1 MSSLDRSKFF
11 WALMWIASSAL
22 AQSGDGAANPSDD
35 DGPERHI
42 PLHIGGIFP
51 MEGAWA
57 GGQGCLPA
65 VEMAFEDVNER
76 RDLLP
81 GYNLTLDMRDSE
93 CKPGLGTNALY
104 QLLYNEPKKILLLG
118 AGCSTVSTR
127 VAEAA
132 RMWNLIVLSYGSS
145 SPALSNRERFPTFF
159 RTHPSA
165 TLHNPTRVRLF
176 KEWKWTQIATI
187 QETQE
192 VFTSTI
198 EDLEKRVKAA
208 GMEIAM
214 RQSFLT
220 DPQNAVRIL
229 KRQDARIIVGV
240 FYEDM
245 ARRVFC
251 EVYKEKLYGRKYIWF
266 IIGWYP
272 DNWYTVRDDKVNCTA
287 DQLKEALEG
296 HLTTEVMMLNPD
308 DSVTVSG
315 MTSNDFVTRLL
326 KRIGDPLKTSGYPE
340 APLAYDAVWAL
351 VLALNKTMNR
361 LAAKGT
367 KLENYDYHNKE
378 IANEIYKALNE
389 TDFFG
394 VSGPVAF
401 SATGD
406 RLAWTQIEQM
416 TNGTYHKVG
425 FYDSRNDNLTWIKAV
440 KWLGDGPPADQTQ
453 EIHQISV
460 ISMNLYAAMC
470 TLAFLG
476 IVAAIASLTF
486 NIWFRKTRYIQ
497 LSHPSLNNIIII
509 GCIVCLSCVFLLGL
523 DGKFLNPEV
532 YPIVCQLNAW
542 VLCIGFSL
550 AYGAMFSKVWRVH
563 RLSTKEKANEAEDKK
578 RHRKREERKKTRKEV
593 EDWHLYIVVVIF
605 VVLDVVICTV
615 WTVLDPQHR
624 ELQELQKEEGSQE
637 DVEIIP
643 LLEYCD
649 SDKNAVWLGV
659 IFGAKGLLL
668 IFGLFLAYETRNMSI
683 KELNDS
689 RFVGMSIY
697 NVVVLCIITAPVTL
711 IIRTQQNATFA
722 FVSLA
727 IIFCCVV
734 TLLLIFVPKVVEIRR
749 NPRESESHSLT
760 GTAAPSK
767 EDEERQQRL
776 SAENEEIKKQIAERE
791 SRIRE
796 LNDILSTK
804 MQNRP
809 SSSMHLRA
817 PSPDRSRHGSH
828 SSQHGAML
836 TLPVDTI
843 EDSAIIVTST
853 SVSVPVTIN
862 RSHRNSAGSDEE
874 FSESYI

>member
-1 MSSLDRSKFF
+1 MFLLVWRTFLWVF
-11 WALMWIASSAL
+11 WIASSVL
-22 AQSGDGAANPSDD
+22 GQSGDD
-35 DGPERHI
+35 ERSYRNERTK

-65 VEMAFEDVNER
+65 VKMALDDVNER
-76 RDLLP
+76 SDLLP
-81 GYNLTLDMRDSE
+81 GYNLTLHAHDSE

-104 QLLYNEPKKILLLG
+104 KLLYNEPKKILLLG

-165 TLHNPTRVRLF
+165 TVHNPTRVRLF
-176 KEWKWTQIATI
+176 RDWEWTKIATI

-198 EDLEKRVKAA
+198 EDLEKRVKDA

-220 DPQNAVRIL
+220 DPANAVKNL

-251 EVYKEKLYGRKYIWF
+251 EVYKAKLYGPKYLWF

-272 DNWYTVRDDKVNCTA
+272 DNWYTKVTDDEKLNCTGE
-287 DQLKEALEG
+287 QLKEALEG

-308 DSVTVSG
+308 DSITISG
-315 MTSNDFVTRLL
+315 MTSSEFVKQLL
-326 KRIGDPLKTSGYPE
+326 KRIGDPNKTSGFPE

-351 VLALNKTMNR
+351 VLALNKTMTR
-361 LAAKGT
+361 LASKGL
-367 KLENYDYHNKE
+367 KLEDYDYHNKT
-378 IANEIYKALNE
+378 IPNEIYKAMNE

-416 TNGTYHKVG
+416 INGTYHKVG
-425 FYDSRNDNLTWIKAV
+425 FYDSLNNNLTMIRPI
-440 KWLGDGPPADQTQ
+440 KWLGDGPPADRT
-453 EIHQISV
+453 IKIPKMSN
-460 ISMNLYAAMC
+460 ISMNLYAVMC

-476 IVAAIASLTF
+476 IVVALASLTF

-497 LSHPSLNNIIII
+497 LSHPTLNNIIVI

-523 DGKFLNPEV
+523 DEKFVSSEI
-532 YPIVCQLNAW
+532 YPIICQLNAW
-542 VLCIGFSL
+542 VLCIGFDL

-563 RLSTKEKANEAEDKK
+563 RLSTKEKASEAEDKK
-578 RHRKREERKKTRKEV
+578 RHRKKEERKKTRKEV
-593 EDWHLYIVVVIF
+593 EGWHLYIVVVIF
-605 VVLDVVICTV
+605 IVVDIVICTV
-615 WTVLDPQHR
+615 WTAIDPLHR
-624 ELQELQKEEGSQE
+624 KIQELAKEEPVGQD
-637 DVEIIP
+637 DVEILP

-649 SDKNAVWLGV
+649 SHKHSVWLGV

-668 IFGLFLAYETRNMSI
+668 IFGLFLAYETRNMSV

-697 NVVVLCIITAPVTL
+697 NVVVLCVITAPVTL
-711 IIRTQQNATFA
+711 IIRSQQNATFA

-727 IIFCCVV
+727 IIFCCLC
-734 TLLLIFVPKVVEIRR
+734 TLLLIFVPKVLEMRR
-749 NPRESESHSLT
+749 NPQGMDSHSLS
-760 GTAAPSK
+760 GAAVPSK

-776 SAENEEIKKQIAERE
+776 AAENEEIKRQIAERE
-791 SRIRE
+791 NRIRE
-796 LNDILSTK
+796 LNELLSSR
-804 MQNRP
+804 MRERP
-809 SSSMHLRA
+809 SSTTHLRA
-817 PSPDRSRHGSH
+817 PSPQWSRRSSHGSK
-828 SSQHGAML
+828 L
-836 TLPVDTI
+836 TPPVDTI
-843 EDSAIIVTST
+843 EDSAIITSM
-853 SVSVPVTIN
+853 SMSVPATIN
-862 RSHRNSAGSDEE
+862 RSHRNSACSDEE

>member
-1 MSSLDRSKFF
+1 MY
-11 WALMWIASSAL
+11 LMYVPVERTFLWVLWIAASSVMC
-22 AQSGDGAANPSDD
+22 QSGDEAVLTTPNNRS
-35 DGPERHI
+35 I

-57 GGQGCLPA
+57 GGVGCLPA
-65 VEMAFEDVNER
+65 ARMAFRHINDETN
-76 RDLLP
+76 LLP
-81 GYNLTLDMRDSE
+81 GYNLTLHNFDSK
-93 CKPGLGTNALY
+93 CKPGRGTNALY
-104 QLLYNEPKKILLLG
+104 KLLYQEPKKILLLG

-145 SPALSNRERFPTFF
+145 SPALSNRDRFPTFF

-165 TLHNPTRVRLF
+165 TVHNPTRVRLF
-176 KEWKWTQIATI
+176 KDWEWTQIATI

-198 EDLEKRVKAA
+198 EDLEKRVKTA
-208 GMEIAM
+208 GIEIAM

-220 DPQNAVRIL
+220 NPANAVRNL

-240 FYEDM
+240 FYENM

-251 EVYKEKLYGRKYIWF
+251 EVYKEKLYGPKYVWF

-272 DNWYTVRDDKVNCTA
+272 DNWYTVQDDKINCTA
-287 DQLKEALEG
+287 EQLKEALEG

-308 DSVTVSG
+308 DSPTISG
-315 MTSNDFVTRLL
+315 RTSQQFL
-326 KRIGDPLKTSGYPE
+326 KEFKTKIPDPNVSGYPE
-340 APLAYDAVWAL
+340 APLAYDAVWS
-351 VLALNKTMNR
+351 LALALDKTMKR
-361 LAAKGT
+361 LAKKGM
-367 KLENYDYHNKE
+367 KLEDYNYDE
-378 IANEIYKALNE
+378 TIAAEIYKAMNE

-416 TNGTYHKVG
+416 INGTYHKVG
-425 FYDSRNDNLTWIKAV
+425 FYGSRSDNLTWVRPV
-440 KWLGDGPPADQTQ
+440 KWIGGSPPADQTLVKEQ
-453 EIHQISV
+453 LNV

-470 TLAFLG
+470 ALASLA
-476 IVAAIASLTF
+476 IIAAVASLTF

-497 LSHPSLNNIIII
+497 LSHPSLNNLIIV

-523 DGKFLNPEV
+523 DGKFVSPDV
-532 YPIVCQLNAW
+532 YPVICQLNAW

-563 RLSTKEKANEAEDKK
+563 RLSTNEKASESDDKK
-578 RHRKREERKKTRKEV
+578 RRTDSKKNTKKEV

-605 VVLDVVICTV
+605 ILVDVVICSV
-615 WTVLDPQHR
+615 WTVLDPQYR
-624 ELQELQKEEGSQE
+624 SIQELQKIEPVGKE
-637 DVEIIP
+637 DVEILP

-649 SDKNAVWLGV
+649 SRQSAVWLGV

-668 IFGLFLAYETRNMSI
+668 IFGLFLAYETRNMSV

-734 TLLLIFVPKVVEIRR
+734 TLVLIFIPKVVEIKR
-749 NPRESESHSLT
+749 NPRGCDNSTLT
-760 GTAAPSK
+760 GAAMPTK

-776 SAENEEIKKQIAERE
+776 ATENEDIKKQIAERE
-791 SRIRE
+791 GRIRE
-796 LNDILSTK
+796 LNNLLSTR
-804 MQNRP
+804 MQNKP
-809 SSSMHLRA
+809 SSSLHLRA
-817 PSPDRSRHGSH
+817 PSPERSRHSL
-828 SSQHGAML
+828 GATL
-836 TLPVDTI
+836 TPPVDVV
-843 EDSAIIVTST
+843 EDSAIVVTST
-853 SVSVPVTIN
+853 SISVPVTIN
-862 RSHRNSAGSDEE
+862 RSYRNSAGSDEE